1 LQLHGRNI
9 EIKRSLKKGFV
20 PADTTNFTSS
30 TKFTGIFPSTSSA
43 PSNPPQVIGAIVS
56 TKNVNTSSKTSK

>member
-1 LQLHGRNI
+1 MDGLQLNGRNI

-30 TKFTGIFPSTSSA
+30 TKFTGIYPSGLSSSA
-43 PSNPPQVIGAIVS
+43 SGGGGGS
-56 TKNVNTSSKTSK
+56 KNVNSSKGGK